1 MALKRENKISAEF
14 SMSSLTDIVFLLLI
28 FFMLT
33 STLVKPNALNL
44 KLPSSSSRAQA
55 TSPFSVSVIEDGTM
69 YLGTEVASE
78 AQIRNE
84 ITARV
89 KEKGGDPKQIT
100 MNIVSDESVPIKHVV
115 RVMDIAKDYKINALL
130 ATEP

>member
-1 MALKRENKISAEF
+1 MALKKSNKISAEF

-33 STLVKPNALNL
+33 STMVKPNALNL

-55 TSPFSVSVIEDGTM
+55 TSPFSVSVTKDGTM
-69 YLGTEVASE
+69 YLGTEVTTE
-78 AQIRNE
+78 AAIRRE
-84 ITARV
+84 ITSRV
-89 KEKGGDPKQIT
+89 ASKGGDPKQVT
-100 MNIVSDESVPIKHVV
+100 VNIVSDQEVPIMHVV
-115 RVMDIAKDYKINALL
+115 KVMDIAKDYRINALL